1 MKADVWRSILAL
13 AACGGCAIAV
23 AQSSADRAEDG
34 RFEPRSLVGSWTV
47 QVTQVDCGTGAP
59 LGNPFLSMLTFGEG
73 GTAVETTSNP
83 MFFPAVRG
91 PGHGAWIFAHDHS
104 FKAVTV
110 AFITLNGVLV
120 KTQTITQTIEIGDDP
135 NAFKTTSA
143 SVAIAPVAG
152 GPTITGCATAEG
164 KRIE

>member
-1 MKADVWRSILAL
+1 MKSGIWRSILAL
-13 AACGGCAIAV
+13 AAFGGCAVAIAQDN
-23 AQSSADRAEDG
+23 AARSEDG
-34 RFEPRSLVGSWTV
+34 RFEPRGLVGSWTV

-59 LGNPFLSMLTFGEG
+59 LGNPFLSMLTFSDG

-91 PGHGAWIFAHDHS
+91 PGHGAWSYAHGRTY
-104 FKAVTV
+104 KAVTV
-110 AFITLNGVLV
+110 AFITLNGVLA

-135 NAFKTTSA
+135 NEFTTTSA
-143 SVAIAPVAG
+143 SVAIVPAAG
-152 GPTITGCATAEG
+152 GPTITGCATADG